1 MFPPFSSTVNGVS
14 YGTRTNKTGADAAPV
29 KGDCHSMQETENPRS
44 LRERAAAL
52 FHGKGGE
59 SAVPGRRRGKRIAA
73 AAVILV
79 VLAAAI
85 LPRLGNSGGENVV
98 SPLDVMTLS
107 PTDLQRTISATGTV
121 ESASSVLVY
130 STQSYAVQEVL
141 VEVGDY
147 VEEGQ
152 LMAKLDDGTILDQ
165 IESQEA
171 ALSAS
176 SSASSAA
183 IAAAEHNY
191 EQYKAALD
199 AGLNSSIL
207 SAESSVSNA
216 YDSYVTAYNTYERY
230 RADLAAGTNSAI
242 LSAENALES
251 AEDAY
256 LSAQKTYE
264 RYSESL
270 DEGENSTILAQ
281 ESALRSAE
289 TALANAEDTYD
300 AALDSLDNAESAY
313 DTARTAANTAQD
325 VVNQK
330 AQTLQT
336 AEKECA
342 DLEAQVSAGT
352 ATQTQLDAAEAKRDD
367 AQREFDTA
375 QTAKSEADAALT
387 TARTAL
393 DTAESQASAAQR
405 ALENAEAAY
414 DTAQAQYR
422 AALTSADNALEDYAD
437 AIDTAYKAY
446 LDAQVTLESAQQDA
460 QETLSDYADR
470 LNAAYETYQT
480 ALESLESTEN
490 AAQNQLQS
498 YQDNLN
504 SAYANANTGTS
515 EVSLRQLR
523 ADLEGTEITAPA
535 AGTVTAVYAEV
546 GSSGAGL
553 LFVIEDVENLV
564 VATSVKDYDVASV
577 STGMAVAIQSDST
590 GDSVYDGEVTSI
602 APTANKNAAGE
613 TDTSGDISFATDV
626 AVTSRDTGLR
636 IGMSVELDFVLDE
649 AMNALSVPYD
659 AVYTNG
665 QGQTCLLV
673 LEEGEDGELL
683 LTELPVTTGLET
695 DLDIAVEGDGLSEG
709 TQVVTDPDRYLPLAG
724 QEIILGTEGAA

>member
-1 MFPPFSSTVNGVS
+1 
-14 YGTRTNKTGADAAPV
+14 
-29 KGDCHSMQETENPRS
+29 MQETGNPRT

-52 FHGKGGE
+52 FRRKNTE
-59 SAVPGRRRGKRIAA
+59 DTASGRHRGRKL
-73 AAVILV
+73 AAVVVVLA
-79 VLAAAI
+79 VLAAAF
-85 LPRLGNSGGENVV
+85 LPRLGAGGGENTV

-107 PTDLQRTISATGTV
+107 STDLRRTVSATGTV
-121 ESASSVLVY
+121 ESAQSVLVY

-147 VEEGQ
+147 VEAGQ
-152 LMAKLDDGTILDQ
+152 LMAKLDDGVILDQ

-176 SSASSAA
+176 NSASSAA

-207 SAESSVSNA
+207 NAESSVSNA
-216 YDSYVTAYNTYERY
+216 YDNYVSAYNTYERY
-230 RADLAAGTNSAI
+230 RADLAAGDNSAV

-251 AEDAY
+251 AENAY
-256 LSAQKTYE
+256 LSAQKTYD
-264 RYSESL
+264 RYAESL

-281 ESALRSAE
+281 ESALEGAERSLSA
-289 TALANAEDTYD
+289 AEDAYD
-300 AALDSLDNAESAY
+300 SAQDAYDDARAQAEEAQTSYDNAQAEVEQAKQKLDEAKEKVSIL
-313 DTARTAANTAQD
+313 TEQVNTG
-325 VVNQK
+325 
-330 AQTLQT
+330 
-336 AEKECA
+336 
-342 DLEAQVSAGT
+342 EAT
-352 ATQTQLDAAEAKRDD
+352 KDQLDAAVVE
-367 AQREFDTA
+367 QNTA
-375 QTAKSEADAALT
+375 QQTFDQAKNEETQASLTLALRQAARDS
-387 TARTAL
+387 AQ
-393 DTAESQASAAQR
+393 SQASAAER
-405 ALENAEAAY
+405 TLEEAEAAY
-414 DTAQAQYR
+414 DTAQTQYR
-422 AALTSADNALEDYAD
+422 AALNSADDALEDYAD
-437 AIDTAYKAY
+437 AVDTAYEAY
-446 LDAQVTLESAQQDA
+446 LDAQVTLENTQADA
-460 QETLSDYADR
+460 QETLADYADR
-470 LNAAYETYQT
+470 LNTAYAAYESAQ
-480 ALESLESTEN
+480 AGLESTEN

-498 YQDNLN
+498 YQDSLN
-504 SAYANANTGTS
+504 SAYANASTSTG

-553 LFVIEDVENLV
+553 LFVIEDVDNLV

-590 GDSVYDGEVTSI
+590 GDEVYDGEVTSI
-602 APTANKNAAGE
+602 APTAAKNAAGE

-626 AVTSRDTGLR
+626 AVTSQDTGLR

-649 AMNALSVPYD
+649 ALNALSVPYD
-659 AVYTNG
+659 AVYEND

-695 DLDIAVEGDGLSEG
+695 DLDIAVEGEGLTEG
-709 TQVVTDPDRYLPLAG
+709 VQVVTDPDRYLPLAG
-724 QEIILGTEGAA
+724 QEVALGTEGAA

>member
-1 MFPPFSSTVNGVS
+1 
-14 YGTRTNKTGADAAPV
+14 
-29 KGDCHSMQETENPRS
+29 MQETGNPRT

-52 FHGKGGE
+52 FRRKNTE
-59 SAVPGRRRGKRIAA
+59 DTASGRHRGRKL
-73 AAVILV
+73 AAVVVVLA
-79 VLAAAI
+79 VLAAAF
-85 LPRLGNSGGENVV
+85 LPRLGAGGGENTV

-107 PTDLQRTISATGTV
+107 STDLRRTVSATGTV
-121 ESASSVLVY
+121 ESAQSVLVY

-147 VEEGQ
+147 VEAGQ
-152 LMAKLDDGTILDQ
+152 LMAKLDDGVILDQ

-176 SSASSAA
+176 NSASSAA

-207 SAESSVSNA
+207 NAESSVSNA
-216 YDSYVTAYNTYERY
+216 YDNYVSAYNTYERY
-230 RADLAAGTNSAI
+230 RADLTAGNNSAI

-251 AEDAY
+251 AENAY
-256 LSAQKTYE
+256 LSAQKTYD
-264 RYSESL
+264 RYAESL

-281 ESALRSAE
+281 ESALEGAERSLSA
-289 TALANAEDTYD
+289 AEDAYD
-300 AALDSLDNAESAY
+300 SAQDAYDDARAQAEETQTSYDNAQ
-313 DTARTAANTAQD
+313 ARVSQAEQELDEAKEKVAILTEQVNTG
-325 VVNQK
+325 
-330 AQTLQT
+330 
-336 AEKECA
+336 
-342 DLEAQVSAGT
+342 EAT
-352 ATQTQLDAAEAKRDD
+352 KDQLDAAVVE
-367 AQREFDTA
+367 QNTA
-375 QTAKSEADAALT
+375 QQTFDQAKNEETQASLTLALRQAARDS
-387 TARTAL
+387 AQ
-393 DTAESQASAAQR
+393 SQASAAER
-405 ALENAEAAY
+405 TLEEAEAAY
-414 DTAQAQYR
+414 DTAQTQYR
-422 AALTSADNALEDYAD
+422 AALNSADDALEDYAD
-437 AIDTAYKAY
+437 AVDTAYEAY
-446 LDAQVTLESAQQDA
+446 LDAQVTLENTQADA
-460 QETLSDYADR
+460 QETLADYADR
-470 LNAAYETYQT
+470 LNTAYAAYESAQ
-480 ALESLESTEN
+480 AGLESTEN

-498 YQDNLN
+498 YQDSLN
-504 SAYANANTGTS
+504 SAYANASTSTG

-553 LFVIEDVENLV
+553 LFVIEDVDNLV

-590 GDSVYDGEVTSI
+590 GDEVYDGEVTSI
-602 APTANKNAAGE
+602 APTAAKNAAGE

-626 AVTSRDTGLR
+626 AVTSQDTGLR

-649 AMNALSVPYD
+649 ALNALAVPYD
-659 AVYTNG
+659 AVYEND

-695 DLDIAVEGDGLSEG
+695 DLDIAVEGEGLTEG
-709 TQVVTDPDRYLPLAG
+709 VQVVTDPDRYLPLAG
-724 QEIILGTEGAA
+724 QEVALGTEGAA

>member
-1 MFPPFSSTVNGVS
+1 
-14 YGTRTNKTGADAAPV
+14 
-29 KGDCHSMQETENPRS
+29 MQETGNPRT

-52 FHGKGGE
+52 FRRKNTE
-59 SAVPGRRRGKRIAA
+59 DTASGRHRGRKL
-73 AAVILV
+73 AAVVVVLA
-79 VLAAAI
+79 VLAAAF
-85 LPRLGNSGGENVV
+85 LPRLGAGGGENTV

-107 PTDLQRTISATGTV
+107 STDLRRTVSATGTV
-121 ESASSVLVY
+121 ESAQSVLVY

-147 VEEGQ
+147 VEAGQ
-152 LMAKLDDGTILDQ
+152 LMAKLDDGVILDQ

-176 SSASSAA
+176 NSASSAA

-207 SAESSVSNA
+207 NAESSVSNA
-216 YDSYVTAYNTYERY
+216 YDNYVSAYNTYERY
-230 RADLAAGTNSAI
+230 RADLAAGNNSAI

-251 AEDAY
+251 AENAY
-256 LSAQKTYE
+256 LSAQKTYD
-264 RYSESL
+264 RYAESL

-281 ESALRSAE
+281 ESALEGAERSLSA
-289 TALANAEDTYD
+289 AED
-300 AALDSLDNAESAY
+300 AY
-313 DTARTAANTAQD
+313 DSAQD
-325 VVNQK
+325 AYDDARAQAEEAQTSYGK
-330 AQTLQT
+330 AQ
-336 AEKECA
+336 AEVEQAKQKLDEAKEKVSI
-342 DLEAQVSAGT
+342 LTEQVNPGD
-352 ATQTQLDAAEAKRDD
+352 ATKDQLDAAVVE
-367 AQREFDTA
+367 QNTA
-375 QTAKSEADAALT
+375 QQTFDQAKNEETQASLTLALRQAARDS
-387 TARTAL
+387 AQ
-393 DTAESQASAAQR
+393 SQASAAER
-405 ALENAEAAY
+405 TLEEAEAAY
-414 DTAQAQYR
+414 DTAQTQYR
-422 AALTSADNALEDYAD
+422 AALNSADDALEDYAD
-437 AIDTAYKAY
+437 AVDTAYEAY
-446 LDAQVTLESAQQDA
+446 LDAQVTLENTQADA
-460 QETLSDYADR
+460 QETLADYADR
-470 LNAAYETYQT
+470 LNTAYAAYESAQ
-480 ALESLESTEN
+480 AGLESTEN

-498 YQDNLN
+498 YQDSLN
-504 SAYANANTGTS
+504 SAYANASTSTG

-553 LFVIEDVENLV
+553 LFVIEDVDNLV

-590 GDSVYDGEVTSI
+590 GDEVYDGEVTSI
-602 APTANKNAAGE
+602 APTAAKNAAGE

-626 AVTSRDTGLR
+626 AVTSQDTGLR

-649 AMNALSVPYD
+649 ALNALSVPYD
-659 AVYTNG
+659 AVYEND

-695 DLDIAVEGDGLSEG
+695 DLDIAVEGDGLTEG
-709 TQVVTDPDRYLPLAG
+709 VQVVTDPDRYLPLAG
-724 QEIILGTEGAA
+724 QEVALGTEGAA

>member
-1 MFPPFSSTVNGVS
+1 
-14 YGTRTNKTGADAAPV
+14 
-29 KGDCHSMQETENPRS
+29 MQETGNPRT

-52 FHGKGGE
+52 FRRKNTE
-59 SAVPGRRRGKRIAA
+59 DTASGRHRGRKL
-73 AAVILV
+73 AAVVVVLA
-79 VLAAAI
+79 VLAAAF
-85 LPRLGNSGGENVV
+85 LPRLGAGGGENTV

-107 PTDLQRTISATGTV
+107 STDLRRTVSATGTV
-121 ESASSVLVY
+121 ESAQSVLVY

-147 VEEGQ
+147 VEPGQ
-152 LMAKLDDGTILDQ
+152 LMAKLDDGVILDQ

-176 SSASSAA
+176 NSASSAA

-207 SAESSVSNA
+207 NAESSVSNA
-216 YDSYVTAYNTYERY
+216 YDNYVSGYNTYERY
-230 RADLAAGTNSAI
+230 RADLAAGNNSAI

-251 AEDAY
+251 AENAY
-256 LSAQKTYE
+256 LSAQKTYA
-264 RYSESL
+264 RYAESL

-281 ESALRSAE
+281 ESALEGAERSLSA
-289 TALANAEDTYD
+289 AED
-300 AALDSLDNAESAY
+300 AY
-313 DTARTAANTAQD
+313 DSAQD
-325 VVNQK
+325 AYDDARAQAEEAQTSYGK
-330 AQTLQT
+330 AQARVSQ
-336 AEKECA
+336 AERELDEAKEKVA
-342 DLEAQVSAGT
+342 ILTEQVNTGEAT
-352 ATQTQLDAAEAKRDD
+352 KDQLDAAVVE
-367 AQREFDTA
+367 QNTA
-375 QTAKSEADAALT
+375 QQTFDQAKNEETQASLTLALRQAARDS
-387 TARTAL
+387 AQ
-393 DTAESQASAAQR
+393 SQASAAER
-405 ALENAEAAY
+405 TLEEAEAAY
-414 DTAQAQYR
+414 DTAKTQYR
-422 AALTSADNALEDYAD
+422 SALDSADDALEDYAD
-437 AIDTAYKAY
+437 AVDTAYEAY
-446 LDAQVTLESAQQDA
+446 LDAQVTLENTQADA
-460 QETLSDYADR
+460 QETLADYADR
-470 LNAAYETYQT
+470 LNTAYAAYESAQ
-480 ALESLESTEN
+480 AGLESTEN

-498 YQDNLN
+498 YQDSLN
-504 SAYANANTGTS
+504 SAYANASTSTG

-553 LFVIEDVENLV
+553 LFVIEDVDNLV

-590 GDSVYDGEVTSI
+590 GDEVYDGEVTSI
-602 APTANKNAAGE
+602 APTAAKNAAGE

-626 AVTSRDTGLR
+626 AVTSQDTGLR

-649 AMNALSVPYD
+649 ALNALSVPYD
-659 AVYTNG
+659 AVYEND

-695 DLDIAVEGDGLSEG
+695 DLDIAVEGDGLTEG
-709 TQVVTDPDRYLPLAG
+709 VQVVTDPDRYLPLAG
-724 QEIILGTEGAA
+724 QEVALGTEGAA

>member
-1 MFPPFSSTVNGVS
+1 
-14 YGTRTNKTGADAAPV
+14 
-29 KGDCHSMQETENPRS
+29 MQETGNPRT

-52 FHGKGGE
+52 FRRKNTE
-59 SAVPGRRRGKRIAA
+59 DTASGRHRGRKL
-73 AAVILV
+73 AAVVVVLA
-79 VLAAAI
+79 VLAAAF
-85 LPRLGNSGGENVV
+85 LPRLGAGGGENTV

-107 PTDLQRTISATGTV
+107 STDLRRTVSATGTV
-121 ESASSVLVY
+121 ESAQSVLVY

-147 VEEGQ
+147 VEAGQ
-152 LMAKLDDGTILDQ
+152 LMAKLDDGVILDQ

-176 SSASSAA
+176 NSASSAA

-207 SAESSVSNA
+207 NAESSVSNA
-216 YDSYVTAYNTYERY
+216 YDNYVSAYNTYERY
-230 RADLAAGTNSAI
+230 RADLAAGNNSAI

-251 AEDAY
+251 AENAY
-256 LSAQKTYE
+256 LSAQKTYD
-264 RYSESL
+264 RYAESL

-281 ESALRSAE
+281 ESALEGAERSLSA
-289 TALANAEDTYD
+289 AEDAYD
-300 AALDSLDNAESAY
+300 SAQDAYDDARAQAEEAQTSYDNAQAEVEQAKQKLDEAKEKVSIL
-313 DTARTAANTAQD
+313 TEQVNTG
-325 VVNQK
+325 
-330 AQTLQT
+330 
-336 AEKECA
+336 
-342 DLEAQVSAGT
+342 EAT
-352 ATQTQLDAAEAKRDD
+352 KDQLDAAVVE
-367 AQREFDTA
+367 QNTA
-375 QTAKSEADAALT
+375 QQTFDQAKNEETQASLTLALRQAARDS
-387 TARTAL
+387 AQ
-393 DTAESQASAAQR
+393 SQASAAER
-405 ALENAEAAY
+405 TLEEAEAAY
-414 DTAQAQYR
+414 DTAKTQYR
-422 AALTSADNALEDYAD
+422 SALDSADDALEDYAN
-437 AIDTAYKAY
+437 AVDTAYEAY
-446 LDAQVTLESAQQDA
+446 LDAQVTLENTQADA
-460 QETLSDYADR
+460 QETLADYADR
-470 LNAAYETYQT
+470 LNTAYAAYESAQ
-480 ALESLESTEN
+480 AGLESTEN

-498 YQDNLN
+498 YQDSLN
-504 SAYANANTGTS
+504 SAYANASTSTG

-553 LFVIEDVENLV
+553 LFVIEDVDNLV

-590 GDSVYDGEVTSI
+590 GDQVYDGEVTSI
-602 APTANKNAAGE
+602 APTAAKNAAGE

-626 AVTSRDTGLR
+626 AVTSQDTGLR

-649 AMNALSVPYD
+649 ALNALAVPYD
-659 AVYTNG
+659 AVYEND

-695 DLDIAVEGDGLSEG
+695 DLDIAVEGDGLTEG
-709 TQVVTDPDRYLPLAG
+709 VQVVTDPDRYLPLAG
-724 QEIILGTEGAA
+724 QEVALGTEGAA

>member
-1 MFPPFSSTVNGVS
+1 
-14 YGTRTNKTGADAAPV
+14 
-29 KGDCHSMQETENPRS
+29 MQETGNPRT

-52 FHGKGGE
+52 FRRKNTE
-59 SAVPGRRRGKRIAA
+59 DTASGRHRGRKL
-73 AAVILV
+73 AAVVVVLA
-79 VLAAAI
+79 VLAAAF
-85 LPRLGNSGGENVV
+85 LPRLGAGGGENTV

-107 PTDLQRTISATGTV
+107 STDLRRTVSATGTV
-121 ESASSVLVY
+121 ESAQSVLVY

-147 VEEGQ
+147 VEAGQ
-152 LMAKLDDGTILDQ
+152 LMAKLDDGVILDQ

-176 SSASSAA
+176 NSASSAA

-207 SAESSVSNA
+207 NAESSVSNA
-216 YDSYVTAYNTYERY
+216 YDNYVSAYNTYERY
-230 RADLAAGTNSAI
+230 RADLAEGNNSAI

-251 AEDAY
+251 AENAY
-256 LSAQKTYE
+256 LSAQKTYD
-264 RYSESL
+264 RYAESL

-281 ESALRSAE
+281 ESALEGAERSLSA
-289 TALANAEDTYD
+289 AED
-300 AALDSLDNAESAY
+300 AY
-313 DTARTAANTAQD
+313 DSAQD
-325 VVNQK
+325 AYDDARAQAEEAQTSYGK
-330 AQTLQT
+330 AQ
-336 AEKECA
+336 AEVEQAKQKLDEAKEKVSI
-342 DLEAQVSAGT
+342 LTEQVNTGEAT
-352 ATQTQLDAAEAKRDD
+352 KDQLDAAVVE
-367 AQREFDTA
+367 QNTA
-375 QTAKSEADAALT
+375 QQTFDQAKNEETQASLTLALRQAARDS
-387 TARTAL
+387 AQ
-393 DTAESQASAAQR
+393 SQASAAER
-405 ALENAEAAY
+405 TLEEAEAAY
-414 DTAQAQYR
+414 DTAQTQYR
-422 AALTSADNALEDYAD
+422 AALNSADDALEDYAD
-437 AIDTAYKAY
+437 AVDTAYEAY
-446 LDAQVTLESAQQDA
+446 LDAQVTLENTQADA
-460 QETLSDYADR
+460 QETLADYADR
-470 LNAAYETYQT
+470 LDAAYEAY
-480 ALESLESTEN
+480 ESAQAGLESTEN

-498 YQDNLN
+498 YQDSLN
-504 SAYANANTGTS
+504 SAYANASTSTG

-553 LFVIEDVENLV
+553 LFVIEDVDNLV

-590 GDSVYDGEVTSI
+590 GDQVYDGEVTSI
-602 APTANKNAAGE
+602 APTAAKNAAGE

-626 AVTSRDTGLR
+626 AVTSQDTGLR

-649 AMNALSVPYD
+649 ALNALSVPYD
-659 AVYTNG
+659 AVYEND

-695 DLDIAVEGDGLSEG
+695 DLDIAVEGDGLTEG
-709 TQVVTDPDRYLPLAG
+709 VQVVTDPDRYLPLAG
-724 QEIILGTEGAA
+724 QEVALGTEGAA

>member
-1 MFPPFSSTVNGVS
+1 
-14 YGTRTNKTGADAAPV
+14 
-29 KGDCHSMQETENPRS
+29 MQETGNPRT

-52 FHGKGGE
+52 FRRKNTE
-59 SAVPGRRRGKRIAA
+59 DTASGRHRGRKL
-73 AAVILV
+73 AAVVV
-79 VLAAAI
+79 VLAVLAAVF
-85 LPRLGNSGGENVV
+85 LPRLGAGGGENTV

-107 PTDLQRTISATGTV
+107 STDLRRTVSATGTV
-121 ESASSVLVY
+121 ESAQSVLVY

-147 VEEGQ
+147 VEAGQ
-152 LMAKLDDGTILDQ
+152 LMAKLDDGVILDQ

-176 SSASSAA
+176 NSASSAA

-207 SAESSVSNA
+207 NAESSVSNA
-216 YDSYVTAYNTYERY
+216 YDNYVSAYNTYERY
-230 RADLAAGTNSAI
+230 RADLAAGNNSAV

-251 AEDAY
+251 AENAY
-256 LSAQKTYE
+256 LSAQKTYD
-264 RYSESL
+264 RYAESL

-281 ESALRSAE
+281 ESALEGAERSLSA
-289 TALANAEDTYD
+289 AED
-300 AALDSLDNAESAY
+300 AY
-313 DTARTAANTAQD
+313 DSAQD
-325 VVNQK
+325 AYDDARAQAEEAQTSYGK
-330 AQTLQT
+330 AQ
-336 AEKECA
+336 AEVEQAKQKLDEAKEKVSI
-342 DLEAQVSAGT
+342 LTEQVNTGEAT
-352 ATQTQLDAAEAKRDD
+352 KDQLDAAVVE
-367 AQREFDTA
+367 QNTA
-375 QTAKSEADAALT
+375 QQTFDQAKNEETQASLTLALRQAARDS
-387 TARTAL
+387 AQ
-393 DTAESQASAAQR
+393 SQASAAER
-405 ALENAEAAY
+405 TLEEAEAAY
-414 DTAQAQYR
+414 DTAQTQYR
-422 AALTSADNALEDYAD
+422 AALNSADDALEDYAN
-437 AIDTAYKAY
+437 AVDTAYEAY
-446 LDAQVTLESAQQDA
+446 LDAQ
-460 QETLSDYADR
+460 ETLADYADR
-470 LNAAYETYQT
+470 LNTAYAAYESAQ
-480 ALESLESTEN
+480 AGLESTEN

-498 YQDNLN
+498 YQDSLN
-504 SAYANANTGTS
+504 SAYANASTSTG

-553 LFVIEDVENLV
+553 LFVIEDVDNLV

-590 GDSVYDGEVTSI
+590 GDEVYDGEVTSI
-602 APTANKNAAGE
+602 APTAAKNAAGE

-626 AVTSRDTGLR
+626 AVTSQDTGLR

-649 AMNALSVPYD
+649 ALNALSVPYD
-659 AVYTNG
+659 AVYEND

-695 DLDIAVEGDGLSEG
+695 DLDIAVEGDGLTEG
-709 TQVVTDPDRYLPLAG
+709 VQVVTDPDRYLPLAG
-724 QEIILGTEGAA
+724 QEVALGTEGAA

>member
-1 MFPPFSSTVNGVS
+1 
-14 YGTRTNKTGADAAPV
+14 
-29 KGDCHSMQETENPRS
+29 MQETGNPRT

-52 FHGKGGE
+52 FRRKNTE
-59 SAVPGRRRGKRIAA
+59 DTASGRHRGRKL
-73 AAVILV
+73 AAVVVVLA
-79 VLAAAI
+79 VLAAAF
-85 LPRLGNSGGENVV
+85 LPRLGAGGGENTV

-107 PTDLQRTISATGTV
+107 STDLRRTVSATGTV
-121 ESASSVLVY
+121 ESAQSVLVY

-147 VEEGQ
+147 VEAGQ
-152 LMAKLDDGTILDQ
+152 LMAKLDDGVILDQ

-176 SSASSAA
+176 NSASSAA

-207 SAESSVSNA
+207 NAESSVSNA
-216 YDSYVTAYNTYERY
+216 YDNYVSAYNTYERY
-230 RADLAAGTNSAI
+230 RADLAAGDNSAV

-251 AEDAY
+251 AENAY
-256 LSAQKTYE
+256 LSAQKTYD
-264 RYSESL
+264 RYAESL

-281 ESALRSAE
+281 ESALEGAERSLSA
-289 TALANAEDTYD
+289 AEDAYD
-300 AALDSLDNAESAY
+300 SAQDAYDDARGQAEEVQISYDNAQARVSQAEQELQAAESEVASLEAQISADPGNTELEAQLAAARTRVTQAQQELTQAESAANQASL
-313 DTARTAANTAQD
+313 TLALRQAARDSAQ
-325 VVNQK
+325 
-330 AQTLQT
+330 
-336 AEKECA
+336 
-342 DLEAQVSAGT
+342 
-352 ATQTQLDAAEAKRDD
+352 
-367 AQREFDTA
+367 
-375 QTAKSEADAALT
+375 
-387 TARTAL
+387 
-393 DTAESQASAAQR
+393 SQASAAER
-405 ALENAEAAY
+405 TLEEAEAAY
-414 DTAQAQYR
+414 DTAQTQYR
-422 AALTSADNALEDYAD
+422 AALNSADDALEDYAD
-437 AIDTAYKAY
+437 AVDTAYEAY
-446 LDAQVTLESAQQDA
+446 LDAQVTLENTQADA
-460 QETLSDYADR
+460 QETLADYADR
-470 LNAAYETYQT
+470 LNTAYAAYESAQ
-480 ALESLESTEN
+480 AGLESTEN

-498 YQDNLN
+498 YQDSLN
-504 SAYANANTGTS
+504 SAYANASTSTG

-553 LFVIEDVENLV
+553 LFVIEDVDNLV

-590 GDSVYDGEVTSI
+590 GDEVYDGEVTSI
-602 APTANKNAAGE
+602 APTAAKNAAGE

-626 AVTSRDTGLR
+626 AVTSQDTGLR

-649 AMNALSVPYD
+649 ALNALSVPYD
-659 AVYTNG
+659 AVYKND

-695 DLDIAVEGDGLSEG
+695 DLDIAVEGDGLTEG
-709 TQVVTDPDRYLPLAG
+709 VQVVTDPDRYLPLAG
-724 QEIILGTEGAA
+724 QEVALGTEGAA

>member
-1 MFPPFSSTVNGVS
+1 
-14 YGTRTNKTGADAAPV
+14 
-29 KGDCHSMQETENPRS
+29 MQETGNPRT

-52 FHGKGGE
+52 FRRKNTE
-59 SAVPGRRRGKRIAA
+59 DTASGRHRGRKL
-73 AAVILV
+73 AAVVVVLA
-79 VLAAAI
+79 VLAAAF
-85 LPRLGNSGGENVV
+85 LPRLGAGGGENTV

-107 PTDLQRTISATGTV
+107 STDLRRTVSATGTV
-121 ESASSVLVY
+121 ESAQSVLVY

-147 VEEGQ
+147 VEAGQ
-152 LMAKLDDGTILDQ
+152 LMAKLDDGVILDQ

-176 SSASSAA
+176 NSASSAA

-207 SAESSVSNA
+207 NAESSVSNA
-216 YDSYVTAYNTYERY
+216 YDNYVSAYNTYERY
-230 RADLAAGTNSAI
+230 RADLAAGNNSAI

-251 AEDAY
+251 AENAY
-256 LSAQKTYE
+256 LSAQKTYD
-264 RYSESL
+264 RYAESL

-281 ESALRSAE
+281 ESALEGAERSLSA
-289 TALANAEDTYD
+289 AED
-300 AALDSLDNAESAY
+300 AY
-313 DTARTAANTAQD
+313 DSAQD
-325 VVNQK
+325 AYDDARAQAEEAQTSYGK
-330 AQTLQT
+330 AQ
-336 AEKECA
+336 AEVEQAKQKLDEAKEKVSI
-342 DLEAQVSAGT
+342 LTEQVNTGEAT
-352 ATQTQLDAAEAKRDD
+352 KDQLDAAVVE
-367 AQREFDTA
+367 QNTA
-375 QTAKSEADAALT
+375 QQTFDQAKNEETQASLTLALRQAARDS
-387 TARTAL
+387 AQ
-393 DTAESQASAAQR
+393 SQASAAER
-405 ALENAEAAY
+405 TLEEAEAAY
-414 DTAQAQYR
+414 DTAKTQYR
-422 AALTSADNALEDYAD
+422 SALDSADDALEDYAD
-437 AIDTAYKAY
+437 AVDTAYEAY
-446 LDAQVTLESAQQDA
+446 LDAQVTLENTQADA
-460 QETLSDYADR
+460 QETLADYADR
-470 LNAAYETYQT
+470 LNTAYAAYESAQ
-480 ALESLESTEN
+480 AGLESTEN

-498 YQDNLN
+498 YQDSLN
-504 SAYANANTGTS
+504 SAYANASTSTG

-553 LFVIEDVENLV
+553 LFVIEDVDNLV

-590 GDSVYDGEVTSI
+590 GDEVYDGEVTSI
-602 APTANKNAAGE
+602 APTAAKNAAGE

-626 AVTSRDTGLR
+626 AVTSQDTGLR

-649 AMNALSVPYD
+649 ALNALAVPYD
-659 AVYTNG
+659 AVYEND

-695 DLDIAVEGDGLSEG
+695 DLDIAVEGDGLTEG
-709 TQVVTDPDRYLPLAG
+709 VQVVTDPDRYLPLAG
-724 QEIILGTEGAA
+724 QEVALGTEGAA

>member
-1 MFPPFSSTVNGVS
+1 
-14 YGTRTNKTGADAAPV
+14 
-29 KGDCHSMQETENPRS
+29 MQETGNPRT

-52 FHGKGGE
+52 FRWKNTE
-59 SAVPGRRRGKRIAA
+59 DTASGRHRGRKL
-73 AAVILV
+73 AAVVVVLA
-79 VLAAAI
+79 VLAAAF
-85 LPRLGNSGGENVV
+85 LPRLGAGGGENTV

-107 PTDLQRTISATGTV
+107 STDLRRTVSATGTV
-121 ESASSVLVY
+121 ESAQSVLVY

-147 VEEGQ
+147 VEAGQ
-152 LMAKLDDGTILDQ
+152 LMAKLDDGVILDQ

-176 SSASSAA
+176 NSASSAA

-207 SAESSVSNA
+207 NAESSVSNA
-216 YDSYVTAYNTYERY
+216 YDNYVSAYNTYERY
-230 RADLAAGTNSAI
+230 RADLAAGNNSAI

-251 AEDAY
+251 AENAY
-256 LSAQKTYE
+256 LSAQKTYD
-264 RYSESL
+264 RYAESL

-281 ESALRSAE
+281 ESALEGAERSLSA
-289 TALANAEDTYD
+289 AED
-300 AALDSLDNAESAY
+300 AY
-313 DTARTAANTAQD
+313 DSAQD
-325 VVNQK
+325 AYDDARAQAEE
-330 AQTLQT
+330 AQT
-336 AEKECA
+336 
-342 DLEAQVSAGT
+342 SY
-352 ATQTQLDAAEAKRDD
+352 DD
-367 AQREFDTA
+367 AQARVSQAEQELQAAESEVARLDDLLKADPENTDLQAQLTA
-375 QTAKSEADAALT
+375 
-387 TARTAL
+387 ARTQVDQARQELTQAENAANQASLTLAL
-393 DTAESQASAAQR
+393 RQAARDSAQSQASAAER
-405 ALENAEAAY
+405 TLEEAEAAY
-414 DTAQAQYR
+414 DTAKTQYR
-422 AALTSADNALEDYAD
+422 SALDSADDALEDYAD
-437 AIDTAYKAY
+437 AVDTAYEAY
-446 LDAQVTLESAQQDA
+446 LDAQVTLENTQADA
-460 QETLSDYADR
+460 QETLADYADR
-470 LNAAYETYQT
+470 LNTAYAAYESAQ
-480 ALESLESTEN
+480 AGLESTEN

-498 YQDNLN
+498 YQDSLN
-504 SAYANANTGTS
+504 SAYANASTSTG

-553 LFVIEDVENLV
+553 LFVIEDVDNLV

-590 GDSVYDGEVTSI
+590 GDEVYDGEVTSI
-602 APTANKNAAGE
+602 APTAAKNAAGE

-626 AVTSRDTGLR
+626 AVTSQDTGLR

-649 AMNALSVPYD
+649 ALNALAVPYD
-659 AVYTNG
+659 AVYEND

-695 DLDIAVEGDGLSEG
+695 DLDIAVEGDGLTEG
-709 TQVVTDPDRYLPLAG
+709 VQVVTDPERYLPLAG
-724 QEIILGTEGAA
+724 QEVALGTEGAA

>member
-1 MFPPFSSTVNGVS
+1 
-14 YGTRTNKTGADAAPV
+14 
-29 KGDCHSMQETENPRS
+29 MQETGNPRT

-52 FHGKGGE
+52 FRRKNTE
-59 SAVPGRRRGKRIAA
+59 DTASGRHRGRKL
-73 AAVILV
+73 AAVVVVLA
-79 VLAAAI
+79 VLAAAF
-85 LPRLGNSGGENVV
+85 LPRLGAGGGENTV

-107 PTDLQRTISATGTV
+107 STDLRRTVSATGTV
-121 ESASSVLVY
+121 ESAQSVLVY

-147 VEEGQ
+147 VEAGQ
-152 LMAKLDDGTILDQ
+152 LMAKLDDGVILDQ

-176 SSASSAA
+176 NSASSAA

-207 SAESSVSNA
+207 NAESSVSNA
-216 YDSYVTAYNTYERY
+216 YDNYVSAYNTYERY
-230 RADLAAGTNSAI
+230 RADLAAGNNSAI

-251 AEDAY
+251 AENAY
-256 LSAQKTYE
+256 LSAQKTYD
-264 RYSESL
+264 RYAESL

-281 ESALRSAE
+281 ESALEGAERSLSA
-289 TALANAEDTYD
+289 AED
-300 AALDSLDNAESAY
+300 AY
-313 DTARTAANTAQD
+313 DSAQD
-325 VVNQK
+325 AYDDARAQAEE
-330 AQTLQT
+330 AQT
-336 AEKECA
+336 
-342 DLEAQVSAGT
+342 SY
-352 ATQTQLDAAEAKRDD
+352 DD
-367 AQREFDTA
+367 AQARVSQAEQELQAAESEVARLDDLLKADPENTDLQAQLTA
-375 QTAKSEADAALT
+375 
-387 TARTAL
+387 ARTQVDQARQEL
-393 DTAESQASAAQR
+393 TQAENAANQASLTLALRLPSRASVQSPFSAAER
-405 ALENAEAAY
+405 MREAAGAAY
-414 DTAQAQYR
+414 DTAQTQYR
-422 AALTSADNALEDYAD
+422 AALNSADDALEDYAD
-437 AIDTAYKAY
+437 AVDTAYEAY
-446 LDAQVTLESAQQDA
+446 LDAQVTLENTQADA
-460 QETLSDYADR
+460 QETLADYADR
-470 LNAAYETYQT
+470 LNTAYAAYESAQ
-480 ALESLESTEN
+480 AGLESTEN

-498 YQDNLN
+498 YQDSLN
-504 SAYANANTGTS
+504 SAYANASTSTG

-553 LFVIEDVENLV
+553 LFVIEDVDNLV

-590 GDSVYDGEVTSI
+590 GDEVYDGEVTSI
-602 APTANKNAAGE
+602 APTAAKNAAGE

-626 AVTSRDTGLR
+626 AVTSQDTGLR

-649 AMNALSVPYD
+649 ALNALSVPYD
-659 AVYTNG
+659 AVYEND

-695 DLDIAVEGDGLSEG
+695 DLDIAVEGDGLTEG
-709 TQVVTDPDRYLPLAG
+709 VQVVTDPDRYLPLAG
-724 QEIILGTEGAA
+724 QEVALGTEGAA

>member
-1 MFPPFSSTVNGVS
+1 
-14 YGTRTNKTGADAAPV
+14 
-29 KGDCHSMQETENPRS
+29 MQETGNPRT

-52 FHGKGGE
+52 FRRKNTE
-59 SAVPGRRRGKRIAA
+59 DTASGRHRGRKL
-73 AAVILV
+73 AAVVVVLA
-79 VLAAAI
+79 VLAAAF
-85 LPRLGNSGGENVV
+85 LPRLGAGGGENTV

-107 PTDLQRTISATGTV
+107 STDLRRTVSATGTV
-121 ESASSVLVY
+121 ESAQSVLVY

-147 VEEGQ
+147 VEAGQ
-152 LMAKLDDGTILDQ
+152 LMAKLDDGVILDQ

-176 SSASSAA
+176 NSASSAA

-207 SAESSVSNA
+207 NAESSVSNA
-216 YDSYVTAYNTYERY
+216 YDNYVSAYNTYERY
-230 RADLAAGTNSAI
+230 RADLAAGNNSAI
-242 LSAENALES
+242 LSAENTLES
-251 AEDAY
+251 AENAY

-264 RYSESL
+264 RYAESL

-281 ESALRSAE
+281 ESALEGAERSLSA
-289 TALANAEDTYD
+289 AEDAYD
-300 AALDSLDNAESAY
+300 SAQDAYDDARAQAEEAQTSYDNAQAEVEQAKQKLDEAKEKVSIL
-313 DTARTAANTAQD
+313 TEQVNTG
-325 VVNQK
+325 
-330 AQTLQT
+330 
-336 AEKECA
+336 
-342 DLEAQVSAGT
+342 EAT
-352 ATQTQLDAAEAKRDD
+352 KDQLDAAVVE
-367 AQREFDTA
+367 QNTA
-375 QTAKSEADAALT
+375 QQTFDQAKNEETQASLTLALRQAARDS
-387 TARTAL
+387 AQ
-393 DTAESQASAAQR
+393 SQASAAER
-405 ALENAEAAY
+405 TLEEAEAAY
-414 DTAQAQYR
+414 DTAQTQYR
-422 AALTSADNALEDYAD
+422 AALNSADDALEDYAN
-437 AIDTAYKAY
+437 AVDTAYEAY
-446 LDAQVTLESAQQDA
+446 LDAQVTLENTQADA
-460 QETLSDYADR
+460 QETLADYADR
-470 LNAAYETYQT
+470 LNTAYAAYGSAQ
-480 ALESLESTEN
+480 AGLESTEN

-498 YQDNLN
+498 YQDSLN
-504 SAYANANTGTS
+504 SAYANASTSTG

-553 LFVIEDVENLV
+553 LFVIEDVDNLV

-590 GDSVYDGEVTSI
+590 GDEVYDGEVTSI
-602 APTANKNAAGE
+602 APTAAKNAAGE

-626 AVTSRDTGLR
+626 AVTSQDTGLR

-649 AMNALSVPYD
+649 ALNALSVPYD
-659 AVYTNG
+659 AVYEND

-695 DLDIAVEGDGLSEG
+695 DLDIAVEGEGLTEG
-709 TQVVTDPDRYLPLAG
+709 VQVVTDPDRYLPLAG
-724 QEIILGTEGAA
+724 QEVALGTEGAA

>member
-1 MFPPFSSTVNGVS
+1 
-14 YGTRTNKTGADAAPV
+14 
-29 KGDCHSMQETENPRS
+29 MQETGNPRT

-52 FHGKGGE
+52 FRRKNTE
-59 SAVPGRRRGKRIAA
+59 DTASGRHRGRKL
-73 AAVILV
+73 AAVVVVLA
-79 VLAAAI
+79 VLAAAF
-85 LPRLGNSGGENVV
+85 LPRLGAGGGENTV

-107 PTDLQRTISATGTV
+107 STDLRRTVSATGTV
-121 ESASSVLVY
+121 ESAQSVLVY

-147 VEEGQ
+147 VEAGQ
-152 LMAKLDDGTILDQ
+152 LMAKLDDGVILDQ

-176 SSASSAA
+176 NSASSAA

-207 SAESSVSNA
+207 NAESSVSNA
-216 YDSYVTAYNTYERY
+216 YDNYVSAYNTYERY
-230 RADLAAGTNSAI
+230 RADLAAGNNSAV

-251 AEDAY
+251 AENAY
-256 LSAQKTYE
+256 LSAQKTYD
-264 RYSESL
+264 RYAESL

-281 ESALRSAE
+281 ESALEGAERSLSA
-289 TALANAEDTYD
+289 AED
-300 AALDSLDNAESAY
+300 AY
-313 DTARTAANTAQD
+313 DSAQD
-325 VVNQK
+325 AYDDARAQAEEAQTSYGK
-330 AQTLQT
+330 AQ
-336 AEKECA
+336 AEVEQAKQKLDEAKEKVSI
-342 DLEAQVSAGT
+342 LTEQVNTGEAT
-352 ATQTQLDAAEAKRDD
+352 KDQLDAAVVE
-367 AQREFDTA
+367 QNTA
-375 QTAKSEADAALT
+375 QQTFDQAKNEETQASLTLALRQAARDS
-387 TARTAL
+387 AQ
-393 DTAESQASAAQR
+393 SQASAAER
-405 ALENAEAAY
+405 TLEEAEAAY
-414 DTAQAQYR
+414 DTAQTQYR
-422 AALTSADNALEDYAD
+422 AALNSADDALEDYAD
-437 AIDTAYKAY
+437 AVDTAYEAY
-446 LDAQVTLESAQQDA
+446 LDAQVTLENTQADA
-460 QETLSDYADR
+460 QETLADYADR
-470 LNAAYETYQT
+470 LNTAYAAYESAQ
-480 ALESLESTEN
+480 AGLESTEN

-498 YQDNLN
+498 YQDSLN
-504 SAYANANTGTS
+504 SAYANASTSTG

-553 LFVIEDVENLV
+553 LFVIEDVDNLV

-590 GDSVYDGEVTSI
+590 GDEVYDGEVTSI
-602 APTANKNAAGE
+602 APTAAKNAAGE

-626 AVTSRDTGLR
+626 AVTSQDTGLR

-649 AMNALSVPYD
+649 ALNALAVPYD
-659 AVYTNG
+659 AVYEND

-695 DLDIAVEGDGLSEG
+695 DLDIAVEGDGLTEG
-709 TQVVTDPDRYLPLAG
+709 VQVVTDPDRYLPLAG
-724 QEIILGTEGAA
+724 QEVALGTEGAA

>member
-1 MFPPFSSTVNGVS
+1 
-14 YGTRTNKTGADAAPV
+14 
-29 KGDCHSMQETENPRS
+29 MQETGNPRT

-52 FHGKGGE
+52 FRRKNTE
-59 SAVPGRRRGKRIAA
+59 DTASGRHRGRKL
-73 AAVILV
+73 AAVVVVLA
-79 VLAAAI
+79 VLAAAF
-85 LPRLGNSGGENVV
+85 LPRLGAGGGENTV

-107 PTDLQRTISATGTV
+107 STDLRRTVSATGTV
-121 ESASSVLVY
+121 ESAQSVLVY

-147 VEEGQ
+147 VEAGQ
-152 LMAKLDDGTILDQ
+152 LMAKLDDGVILDQ

-176 SSASSAA
+176 NSASSAA

-207 SAESSVSNA
+207 NAESSVSNA
-216 YDSYVTAYNTYERY
+216 YDNYVSAYNTYERY
-230 RADLAAGTNSAI
+230 RADLAAGNNSAI

-251 AEDAY
+251 AENAY
-256 LSAQKTYE
+256 LSAQKTYD
-264 RYSESL
+264 RYAESL

-281 ESALRSAE
+281 ESALEGAERSLSA
-289 TALANAEDTYD
+289 AEDAYD
-300 AALDSLDNAESAY
+300 SAQDAYDDARAQAEEAQTSYDNAQARVSQAEQELQAAESEVARLDDLLKADPENTDLQAQLTAARTQVDQARQELTQAESAANQASL
-313 DTARTAANTAQD
+313 TLALRQAARDSAQ
-325 VVNQK
+325 
-330 AQTLQT
+330 
-336 AEKECA
+336 
-342 DLEAQVSAGT
+342 
-352 ATQTQLDAAEAKRDD
+352 
-367 AQREFDTA
+367 
-375 QTAKSEADAALT
+375 
-387 TARTAL
+387 
-393 DTAESQASAAQR
+393 SQASAAER
-405 ALENAEAAY
+405 TLEEAEAAY
-414 DTAQAQYR
+414 DTAQTQYR
-422 AALTSADNALEDYAD
+422 AALNSADDALEDYAD
-437 AIDTAYKAY
+437 AVDTAYEAY
-446 LDAQVTLESAQQDA
+446 LDAQVTLENTQADA
-460 QETLSDYADR
+460 QETLADYADR
-470 LNAAYETYQT
+470 LNTAYAAYESAQ
-480 ALESLESTEN
+480 AGLESTEN

-498 YQDNLN
+498 YQDSLN
-504 SAYANANTGTS
+504 SAYANASTSTG

-553 LFVIEDVENLV
+553 LFVIEDVDNLV

-590 GDSVYDGEVTSI
+590 GDEVYDGEVTSI
-602 APTANKNAAGE
+602 APTAAKNAAGE

-626 AVTSRDTGLR
+626 AVTSQDTGLR

-649 AMNALSVPYD
+649 ALNALSVPYD
-659 AVYTNG
+659 AVYEND

-695 DLDIAVEGDGLSEG
+695 DLDIAVEGDGLTEG
-709 TQVVTDPDRYLPLAG
+709 VQVVTDPDRYLPLAG
-724 QEIILGTEGAA
+724 QEVALGTEGAA

>member
-1 MFPPFSSTVNGVS
+1 
-14 YGTRTNKTGADAAPV
+14 
-29 KGDCHSMQETENPRS
+29 MQETGNPRT

-52 FHGKGGE
+52 FRWKNTE
-59 SAVPGRRRGKRIAA
+59 DTASGRHRGRKL
-73 AAVILV
+73 AAVVVVLA
-79 VLAAAI
+79 VLAAAF
-85 LPRLGNSGGENVV
+85 LPRLGAGGGENTV

-107 PTDLQRTISATGTV
+107 STDLRRTVRATGTV
-121 ESASSVLVY
+121 ESAQSVLVY

-147 VEEGQ
+147 VEAGQ
-152 LMAKLDDGTILDQ
+152 LMAKLDDGVILDQ

-176 SSASSAA
+176 NSASSAA

-207 SAESSVSNA
+207 NAESSVSNA
-216 YDSYVTAYNTYERY
+216 YDNYVSAYNTYERY
-230 RADLAAGTNSAI
+230 RADLAAGNNSAV

-251 AEDAY
+251 AENAY
-256 LSAQKTYE
+256 LSAQKTYD
-264 RYSESL
+264 RYAESL

-281 ESALRSAE
+281 ESALEGAERSLSA
-289 TALANAEDTYD
+289 AEDAYD
-300 AALDSLDNAESAY
+300 SAQDAYDDARAQAEEAQTSYDNAQ
-313 DTARTAANTAQD
+313 ARVSQAEQELDEAKEKVAILTEQVNTG
-325 VVNQK
+325 
-330 AQTLQT
+330 
-336 AEKECA
+336 
-342 DLEAQVSAGT
+342 EAT
-352 ATQTQLDAAEAKRDD
+352 KDQLDAAVVE
-367 AQREFDTA
+367 QNTA
-375 QTAKSEADAALT
+375 QQTFDQAKNEETQASLTLALRQAARDS
-387 TARTAL
+387 AQ
-393 DTAESQASAAQR
+393 SQASAAER
-405 ALENAEAAY
+405 TLEEAEAAY
-414 DTAQAQYR
+414 DTAQTQYR
-422 AALTSADNALEDYAD
+422 AALNSADDALEDYAD
-437 AIDTAYKAY
+437 AVDTAYEAY
-446 LDAQVTLESAQQDA
+446 LDAQVTLENTQADA
-460 QETLSDYADR
+460 QETLADYADR
-470 LNAAYETYQT
+470 LNTAYAAYESAQ
-480 ALESLESTEN
+480 AGLESTEN

-498 YQDNLN
+498 YQDSLN
-504 SAYANANTGTS
+504 SAYANASTSTG

-553 LFVIEDVENLV
+553 LFVIEDVDNLV

-590 GDSVYDGEVTSI
+590 GDQVYDGEVTSI
-602 APTANKNAAGE
+602 APTAAKNAAGE

-626 AVTSRDTGLR
+626 AVTSQDTGLR

-649 AMNALSVPYD
+649 ALNALSVPYD
-659 AVYTNG
+659 AVYEND

-695 DLDIAVEGDGLSEG
+695 DLDIAVEGDGLTEG
-709 TQVVTDPDRYLPLAG
+709 VQVVTDPDRYLPLAG
-724 QEIILGTEGAA
+724 QEVALGTEGAA

>member
-1 MFPPFSSTVNGVS
+1 
-14 YGTRTNKTGADAAPV
+14 
-29 KGDCHSMQETENPRS
+29 MQETGNPRT

-52 FHGKGGE
+52 FRRKNTE
-59 SAVPGRRRGKRIAA
+59 DTASGRHRGRKL
-73 AAVILV
+73 AAVVVVLA
-79 VLAAAI
+79 VLAAAF
-85 LPRLGNSGGENVV
+85 LPRLGAGGGENTV

-107 PTDLQRTISATGTV
+107 STDLRRTVSATGTV
-121 ESASSVLVY
+121 ESAQSVLVY

-147 VEEGQ
+147 VEAGQ
-152 LMAKLDDGTILDQ
+152 LMAKLDDGVILDQ

-176 SSASSAA
+176 NSASSAA

-207 SAESSVSNA
+207 NAESSVSNA
-216 YDSYVTAYNTYERY
+216 YDNYVSAYNTYERY
-230 RADLAAGTNSAI
+230 RADLAAGNNSAV

-251 AEDAY
+251 AENAY
-256 LSAQKTYE
+256 LSAQKTYD
-264 RYSESL
+264 RYAESL

-281 ESALRSAE
+281 ESALEGAERSLSA
-289 TALANAEDTYD
+289 AEDAYD
-300 AALDSLDNAESAY
+300 SAQDAYDDARAQAEEAQTSYDNAQAEVEQAKQKLDEAKEKVSIL
-313 DTARTAANTAQD
+313 TEQVNTG
-325 VVNQK
+325 
-330 AQTLQT
+330 
-336 AEKECA
+336 
-342 DLEAQVSAGT
+342 EAT
-352 ATQTQLDAAEAKRDD
+352 KDQLDAAVVE
-367 AQREFDTA
+367 QNTA
-375 QTAKSEADAALT
+375 QQTFDQAKNEETQASLTLALRQAARDS
-387 TARTAL
+387 AQ
-393 DTAESQASAAQR
+393 SQASAAER
-405 ALENAEAAY
+405 TLEEAEAAY
-414 DTAQAQYR
+414 DTAQTQYR
-422 AALTSADNALEDYAD
+422 AALNSADDALEDYAD
-437 AIDTAYKAY
+437 AVDTAYEAY
-446 LDAQVTLESAQQDA
+446 LDAQVTLENTQADA
-460 QETLSDYADR
+460 QETLADYADR
-470 LNAAYETYQT
+470 LNTAYAAYESAQ
-480 ALESLESTEN
+480 AGLESTEN

-498 YQDNLN
+498 YQDSLN
-504 SAYANANTGTS
+504 SAYANASTSTG

-553 LFVIEDVENLV
+553 LFVIEDVDNLV

-590 GDSVYDGEVTSI
+590 GDQVYDGEVTSI
-602 APTANKNAAGE
+602 APTAAKNAAGE

-626 AVTSRDTGLR
+626 AVTSQDTGLR

-649 AMNALSVPYD
+649 ALNALSVPYD
-659 AVYTNG
+659 AVYEND

-695 DLDIAVEGDGLSEG
+695 DLDIAVEGEGLTEG
-709 TQVVTDPDRYLPLAG
+709 VQVVTDPDRYLPLAG
-724 QEIILGTEGAA
+724 QEVALGTEGAA

>member
-1 MFPPFSSTVNGVS
+1 
-14 YGTRTNKTGADAAPV
+14 
-29 KGDCHSMQETENPRS
+29 MQETGNPRT

-52 FHGKGGE
+52 FRRKNTE
-59 SAVPGRRRGKRIAA
+59 DTASGRHRGRKL
-73 AAVILV
+73 AAVVVVLA
-79 VLAAAI
+79 VLAAAF
-85 LPRLGNSGGENVV
+85 LPRLGAGGGENTV

-107 PTDLQRTISATGTV
+107 STDLRRTVSATGTV
-121 ESASSVLVY
+121 ESAQSVLVY

-147 VEEGQ
+147 VEAGQ
-152 LMAKLDDGTILDQ
+152 LMAKLDDGVILDQ

-176 SSASSAA
+176 NSASSAA

-207 SAESSVSNA
+207 NAESSVSNA
-216 YDSYVTAYNTYERY
+216 YDNYVSAYNTYERY
-230 RADLAAGTNSAI
+230 RADLAAGNNSAI
-242 LSAENALES
+242 LSAENTLES
-251 AEDAY
+251 AENAY

-264 RYSESL
+264 RYAESL

-281 ESALRSAE
+281 ESALEGAERSLSA
-289 TALANAEDTYD
+289 AEDAYD
-300 AALDSLDNAESAY
+300 SAQDAYDDARAQAEEAQTSYDNAQAEVEQAKQKLDEAKEKVSIL
-313 DTARTAANTAQD
+313 TEQVNTG
-325 VVNQK
+325 
-330 AQTLQT
+330 
-336 AEKECA
+336 
-342 DLEAQVSAGT
+342 EAT
-352 ATQTQLDAAEAKRDD
+352 KDQLDAAVVE
-367 AQREFDTA
+367 QNTA
-375 QTAKSEADAALT
+375 QQTFDQAKNEETQASLTLALRQAARDS
-387 TARTAL
+387 AQ
-393 DTAESQASAAQR
+393 SQASAAER
-405 ALENAEAAY
+405 TLEEAEAAY
-414 DTAQAQYR
+414 DTAQTQYR
-422 AALTSADNALEDYAD
+422 AALNSADDALEDYAN
-437 AIDTAYKAY
+437 AVDTAYEAY
-446 LDAQVTLESAQQDA
+446 LDAQVTLENTQADA
-460 QETLSDYADR
+460 QETLADYADR
-470 LNAAYETYQT
+470 LNTAYAAYGSAQ
-480 ALESLESTEN
+480 AGLESTEN

-498 YQDNLN
+498 YQDSLN
-504 SAYANANTGTS
+504 SAYANASTSTG

-553 LFVIEDVENLV
+553 LFVIEDVDNLV

-590 GDSVYDGEVTSI
+590 GDQVYDGEVTSI
-602 APTANKNAAGE
+602 APTAAKNAAGE

-626 AVTSRDTGLR
+626 AVTSQDTGLR

-649 AMNALSVPYD
+649 ALNALSVPYD
-659 AVYTNG
+659 AVYEND

-695 DLDIAVEGDGLSEG
+695 DLDIAVEGEGLTEG
-709 TQVVTDPDRYLPLAG
+709 VQVVTDPDRYLPLAG
-724 QEIILGTEGAA
+724 QEVALGTEGAA

>member
-1 MFPPFSSTVNGVS
+1 
-14 YGTRTNKTGADAAPV
+14 
-29 KGDCHSMQETENPRS
+29 MQETGNPRT

-52 FHGKGGE
+52 FRRKNTE
-59 SAVPGRRRGKRIAA
+59 DTASGRHRGRKL
-73 AAVILV
+73 AAVVVVLA
-79 VLAAAI
+79 VLAAAF
-85 LPRLGNSGGENVV
+85 LPRLGAGGGENTV

-107 PTDLQRTISATGTV
+107 STDLRRTVSATGTV
-121 ESASSVLVY
+121 ESAQSVLVY

-147 VEEGQ
+147 VEAGQ
-152 LMAKLDDGTILDQ
+152 LMAKLDDGVILDQ

-176 SSASSAA
+176 NSASSAA

-207 SAESSVSNA
+207 NAESSVSNA
-216 YDSYVTAYNTYERY
+216 YDNYVSAYNTYERY
-230 RADLAAGTNSAI
+230 RADLAAGNNSAI

-251 AEDAY
+251 AENAY
-256 LSAQKTYE
+256 LSAQKTYD
-264 RYSESL
+264 RYAESL

-281 ESALRSAE
+281 ESALEGAERSLSA
-289 TALANAEDTYD
+289 AED
-300 AALDSLDNAESAY
+300 AY
-313 DTARTAANTAQD
+313 DSAQD
-325 VVNQK
+325 AYDDARAQAEEAQTSYGK
-330 AQTLQT
+330 AQ
-336 AEKECA
+336 AEVEQAKQKLDEAKEKVSI
-342 DLEAQVSAGT
+342 LTEQVNTGEAT
-352 ATQTQLDAAEAKRDD
+352 KDQLDAAVVE
-367 AQREFDTA
+367 QNTA
-375 QTAKSEADAALT
+375 QQTFDQAKNEETQASLTLALRQAARDS
-387 TARTAL
+387 AQ
-393 DTAESQASAAQR
+393 SQASAAER
-405 ALENAEAAY
+405 TLEEAEAAY
-414 DTAQAQYR
+414 DTAQTQYR
-422 AALTSADNALEDYAD
+422 AALNSADDALEDYAD
-437 AIDTAYKAY
+437 AVDTAYEAY
-446 LDAQVTLESAQQDA
+446 LDAQVTLENTQADA
-460 QETLSDYADR
+460 QETLADYADR
-470 LNAAYETYQT
+470 LNTAYAAYESAQ
-480 ALESLESTEN
+480 AGLESTEN

-498 YQDNLN
+498 YQDSLN
-504 SAYANANTGTS
+504 SAYANASTSTG

-553 LFVIEDVENLV
+553 LFVIEDVDNLV

-590 GDSVYDGEVTSI
+590 GDEVYDGEVTSI
-602 APTANKNAAGE
+602 APTAAKNAAGE

-626 AVTSRDTGLR
+626 AVTSQDTGLR

-649 AMNALSVPYD
+649 ALNALSVPYD
-659 AVYTNG
+659 AVYEND

-695 DLDIAVEGDGLSEG
+695 DLDIAVEGDGLTEG
-709 TQVVTDPDRYLPLAG
+709 VQVVTDPDRYLPLAG
-724 QEIILGTEGAA
+724 QEVALGTEGAA

>member
-1 MFPPFSSTVNGVS
+1 
-14 YGTRTNKTGADAAPV
+14 
-29 KGDCHSMQETENPRS
+29 MQETGNPRT

-52 FHGKGGE
+52 FRRKNTE
-59 SAVPGRRRGKRIAA
+59 DTASGRHRGRKL
-73 AAVILV
+73 AAVVVVLA
-79 VLAAAI
+79 VLAAAF
-85 LPRLGNSGGENVV
+85 LPRLGAGGGENTV

-107 PTDLQRTISATGTV
+107 STDLRRTVSATGTV
-121 ESASSVLVY
+121 ESAQSVLVY

-147 VEEGQ
+147 VEAGQ
-152 LMAKLDDGTILDQ
+152 LMAKLDDGVILDQ

-176 SSASSAA
+176 NSASSAA

-207 SAESSVSNA
+207 NAESSVSNA
-216 YDSYVTAYNTYERY
+216 YDNYVSAYNTYERY
-230 RADLAAGTNSAI
+230 RADLAAGNNSAI

-251 AEDAY
+251 AENAY
-256 LSAQKTYE
+256 LSAQKTYD
-264 RYSESL
+264 RYAESL

-281 ESALRSAE
+281 ESALEGAERSLSA
-289 TALANAEDTYD
+289 AEDAYD
-300 AALDSLDNAESAY
+300 SAQDAYDDARAQAEEAQTSHEKAQARVSQAEQELQAAESEVARLDDLLKADPENTDLQAQLTAARTQVDQARQELTQAESAANQASL
-313 DTARTAANTAQD
+313 TLALRQAARDSAQ
-325 VVNQK
+325 
-330 AQTLQT
+330 
-336 AEKECA
+336 
-342 DLEAQVSAGT
+342 
-352 ATQTQLDAAEAKRDD
+352 
-367 AQREFDTA
+367 
-375 QTAKSEADAALT
+375 
-387 TARTAL
+387 
-393 DTAESQASAAQR
+393 SQASAAER
-405 ALENAEAAY
+405 TLEEAEAAY
-414 DTAQAQYR
+414 DTAQTQYR
-422 AALTSADNALEDYAD
+422 AALNSADDALEDYAD
-437 AIDTAYKAY
+437 AVDTAYEAY
-446 LDAQVTLESAQQDA
+446 LDAQVTLENTQADA
-460 QETLSDYADR
+460 QETLADYADR
-470 LNAAYETYQT
+470 LNTAYAAYESAQ
-480 ALESLESTEN
+480 AGLESTEN

-498 YQDNLN
+498 YQDSLN
-504 SAYANANTGTS
+504 SAYANASTSTG

-553 LFVIEDVENLV
+553 LFVIEDVDNLV

-590 GDSVYDGEVTSI
+590 GDEVYDGEVTSI
-602 APTANKNAAGE
+602 APTAAKNAAGE

-626 AVTSRDTGLR
+626 AVTSQDTGLR

-649 AMNALSVPYD
+649 ALNALAVPYD
-659 AVYTNG
+659 AVYEND

-695 DLDIAVEGDGLSEG
+695 DLDIAVEGDGLTEG
-709 TQVVTDPDRYLPLAG
+709 VQVVTDPDRYLPLAG
-724 QEIILGTEGAA
+724 QEVALGTEGAA

>member
-1 MFPPFSSTVNGVS
+1 
-14 YGTRTNKTGADAAPV
+14 
-29 KGDCHSMQETENPRS
+29 MQETGNPRT

-52 FHGKGGE
+52 FRRKNTE
-59 SAVPGRRRGKRIAA
+59 DTASGRHRGRKL
-73 AAVILV
+73 AAVVVVLA
-79 VLAAAI
+79 VLAAAF
-85 LPRLGNSGGENVV
+85 LPRLGAGGGENTV

-107 PTDLQRTISATGTV
+107 STDLRRTVSATGTV
-121 ESASSVLVY
+121 ESAQSVLVY

-147 VEEGQ
+147 VEAGQ
-152 LMAKLDDGTILDQ
+152 LMAKLDDGVILDQ

-176 SSASSAA
+176 NSASSAA

-207 SAESSVSNA
+207 NAESSVSNA
-216 YDSYVTAYNTYERY
+216 YDNYVSAYNTYERY
-230 RADLAAGTNSAI
+230 RADLAAGNNSAI

-251 AEDAY
+251 AENAY
-256 LSAQKTYE
+256 LSAQKTYD
-264 RYSESL
+264 RYAESL

-281 ESALRSAE
+281 ESALEGAERSLSA
-289 TALANAEDTYD
+289 AED
-300 AALDSLDNAESAY
+300 AY
-313 DTARTAANTAQD
+313 DSAQD
-325 VVNQK
+325 AYDDARAQAEEAQTSYGK
-330 AQTLQT
+330 AQ
-336 AEKECA
+336 AEVEQAKQKLDEAKEKVSI
-342 DLEAQVSAGT
+342 LTEQVNTGEAT
-352 ATQTQLDAAEAKRDD
+352 KDQLDAAVVE
-367 AQREFDTA
+367 QNTA
-375 QTAKSEADAALT
+375 QQTFDQAKNEETQASLTLALRQAARDS
-387 TARTAL
+387 AQ
-393 DTAESQASAAQR
+393 SQASAAER
-405 ALENAEAAY
+405 TLEEAEAAY
-414 DTAQAQYR
+414 DTAQTQYR
-422 AALTSADNALEDYAD
+422 AALNSADDALEDYAD
-437 AIDTAYKAY
+437 AVDTAYEAY
-446 LDAQVTLESAQQDA
+446 LDAQVTLENTQADA
-460 QETLSDYADR
+460 QETLADYADR
-470 LNAAYETYQT
+470 LNTAYAAYESAQ
-480 ALESLESTEN
+480 AGLESTEN

-498 YQDNLN
+498 YQDSLN
-504 SAYANANTGTS
+504 SAYANASTSTG

-553 LFVIEDVENLV
+553 LFVIEDVDNLV

-590 GDSVYDGEVTSI
+590 GDEVYDGEVTSI
-602 APTANKNAAGE
+602 APTAAKNAAGE

-626 AVTSRDTGLR
+626 AVTSQDTGLR

-649 AMNALSVPYD
+649 ALNALAVPYD
-659 AVYTNG
+659 AVYEND

-695 DLDIAVEGDGLSEG
+695 DLDIAVEGEGLTEG
-709 TQVVTDPDRYLPLAG
+709 VQVVTDPDRYLPLAG
-724 QEIILGTEGAA
+724 QEVALGTEGAA

>member
-1 MFPPFSSTVNGVS
+1 
-14 YGTRTNKTGADAAPV
+14 
-29 KGDCHSMQETENPRS
+29 MQETGNPRT

-52 FHGKGGE
+52 FRRKNTE
-59 SAVPGRRRGKRIAA
+59 DTASGRHRGRKL
-73 AAVILV
+73 AAVVVVLA
-79 VLAAAI
+79 VLAAAF
-85 LPRLGNSGGENVV
+85 LPRLGAGGGENTV

-107 PTDLQRTISATGTV
+107 STDLRRTVSATGTV
-121 ESASSVLVY
+121 ESAQSVLVY

-147 VEEGQ
+147 VEAGQ
-152 LMAKLDDGTILDQ
+152 LMAKLDDGVILDQ

-176 SSASSAA
+176 NSASSAA

-207 SAESSVSNA
+207 NAESSVSNA
-216 YDSYVTAYNTYERY
+216 YDNYVSAYNTYERY
-230 RADLAAGTNSAI
+230 RADLAAGNNSAI

-251 AEDAY
+251 AENAY
-256 LSAQKTYE
+256 LSAQKTYD
-264 RYSESL
+264 RYAESL

-281 ESALRSAE
+281 ESALEGAERSLSA
-289 TALANAEDTYD
+289 AED
-300 AALDSLDNAESAY
+300 AY
-313 DTARTAANTAQD
+313 DSAQD
-325 VVNQK
+325 AYDDARAQAEEAQTSYGK
-330 AQTLQT
+330 AQ
-336 AEKECA
+336 AEVEQAKQKLDEAKEKVSI
-342 DLEAQVSAGT
+342 LTEQVNTGEAT
-352 ATQTQLDAAEAKRDD
+352 KDQLDAAVVE
-367 AQREFDTA
+367 QNTA
-375 QTAKSEADAALT
+375 QQTFDQAKNEETQASLTLALRQAARDS
-387 TARTAL
+387 AQ
-393 DTAESQASAAQR
+393 SQASAAER
-405 ALENAEAAY
+405 TLEEAEAAY
-414 DTAQAQYR
+414 DTAKTQYR
-422 AALTSADNALEDYAD
+422 SALDSADDALEDCAD
-437 AIDTAYKAY
+437 AVDTAYEAY
-446 LDAQVTLESAQQDA
+446 LDAQVTLENTQADA
-460 QETLSDYADR
+460 QETLADYADR
-470 LNAAYETYQT
+470 LNTAYAAYESAQ
-480 ALESLESTEN
+480 AGLESTEN

-498 YQDNLN
+498 YQDSLN
-504 SAYANANTGTS
+504 SAYANASTSTG

-553 LFVIEDVENLV
+553 LFVIEDVDNLV

-590 GDSVYDGEVTSI
+590 GDEVYDGEVTSI
-602 APTANKNAAGE
+602 APTAAKNAAGE

-626 AVTSRDTGLR
+626 AVTSQDTGLR

-649 AMNALSVPYD
+649 ALNALAVPYD
-659 AVYTNG
+659 AVYEND

-695 DLDIAVEGDGLSEG
+695 DLDIAVEGEGLTEG
-709 TQVVTDPDRYLPLAG
+709 VQVVTDPDRYLPLAG
-724 QEIILGTEGAA
+724 QEVALGTEGAA

>member
-1 MFPPFSSTVNGVS
+1 
-14 YGTRTNKTGADAAPV
+14 
-29 KGDCHSMQETENPRS
+29 MQETGNPRT

-52 FHGKGGE
+52 FRWKNTE
-59 SAVPGRRRGKRIAA
+59 DTASGRHRGRKL
-73 AAVILV
+73 AAVVVVLA
-79 VLAAAI
+79 VLAAAF
-85 LPRLGNSGGENVV
+85 LPRLGAGGGENTV

-107 PTDLQRTISATGTV
+107 STDLRRTVRATGTV
-121 ESASSVLVY
+121 ESAQSVLVY

-147 VEEGQ
+147 VEAGQ
-152 LMAKLDDGTILDQ
+152 LMAKLDDGVILDQ

-176 SSASSAA
+176 NSASSAA

-207 SAESSVSNA
+207 NAESSVSNA
-216 YDSYVTAYNTYERY
+216 YDNYVSAYNTYERY
-230 RADLAAGTNSAI
+230 RADLAAGNNSAV

-251 AEDAY
+251 AENAY
-256 LSAQKTYE
+256 LSAQKTYD
-264 RYSESL
+264 RYAESL

-281 ESALRSAE
+281 ESALEGAERSLSA
-289 TALANAEDTYD
+289 AEDAYD
-300 AALDSLDNAESAY
+300 SAQDAYDDARAQAEEAQTSYDNAQ
-313 DTARTAANTAQD
+313 ARVSQAEQELDEAKEKVAILTEQVNTG
-325 VVNQK
+325 
-330 AQTLQT
+330 
-336 AEKECA
+336 
-342 DLEAQVSAGT
+342 EAT
-352 ATQTQLDAAEAKRDD
+352 KDQLDAAVVE
-367 AQREFDTA
+367 QNTA
-375 QTAKSEADAALT
+375 QQTFDQAKNEETQASLTLALRQAARDS
-387 TARTAL
+387 AQ
-393 DTAESQASAAQR
+393 SQASAAER
-405 ALENAEAAY
+405 TLEEAEAAY
-414 DTAQAQYR
+414 DTAQTQYR
-422 AALTSADNALEDYAD
+422 AALNSADDALEDYAD
-437 AIDTAYKAY
+437 AVDTAYEAY
-446 LDAQVTLESAQQDA
+446 LDAQVTLENTQADA
-460 QETLSDYADR
+460 QETLADYADR
-470 LNAAYETYQT
+470 LNTAYAAYESAQ
-480 ALESLESTEN
+480 AGLESTEN

-498 YQDNLN
+498 YQDSLN
-504 SAYANANTGTS
+504 SAYANASTSTG

-553 LFVIEDVENLV
+553 LFVIEDVDNLV

-590 GDSVYDGEVTSI
+590 GDQVYDGEVTSI
-602 APTANKNAAGE
+602 APTAAKNAAGE

-626 AVTSRDTGLR
+626 AVTSQDTGLR

-649 AMNALSVPYD
+649 ALNALSVPYD
-659 AVYTNG
+659 AVYEND

-695 DLDIAVEGDGLSEG
+695 DLDIAVEGGGLTEG
-709 TQVVTDPDRYLPLAG
+709 VQVVTDPDRYLPLAG
-724 QEIILGTEGAA
+724 QEVALGTEGAA

>member
-1 MFPPFSSTVNGVS
+1 
-14 YGTRTNKTGADAAPV
+14 
-29 KGDCHSMQETENPRS
+29 MQETGNPRT

-52 FHGKGGE
+52 FRRKNTE
-59 SAVPGRRRGKRIAA
+59 DTASGRHRGRKL
-73 AAVILV
+73 AAVVVVLA
-79 VLAAAI
+79 VLAAAF
-85 LPRLGNSGGENVV
+85 LPRLGAGGGENTV

-107 PTDLQRTISATGTV
+107 STDLRRTVSATGTV
-121 ESASSVLVY
+121 ESAQSVLVY

-147 VEEGQ
+147 VEAGQ
-152 LMAKLDDGTILDQ
+152 LMAKLDDGVILDQ

-176 SSASSAA
+176 NSASSAA

-207 SAESSVSNA
+207 NAESSVSNA
-216 YDSYVTAYNTYERY
+216 YDNYVSAYNTYERY
-230 RADLAAGTNSAI
+230 RADLAAGNNSAI

-251 AEDAY
+251 AENAY
-256 LSAQKTYE
+256 LSAQKTYD
-264 RYSESL
+264 RYAESL

-281 ESALRSAE
+281 ESALEGAERSLSA
-289 TALANAEDTYD
+289 AED
-300 AALDSLDNAESAY
+300 AY
-313 DTARTAANTAQD
+313 DSAQD
-325 VVNQK
+325 AYDDARAQAEEAQTSYGK
-330 AQTLQT
+330 AQ
-336 AEKECA
+336 AEVEQAKQKLDEAKEKVSI
-342 DLEAQVSAGT
+342 LTEQVNTGEAT
-352 ATQTQLDAAEAKRDD
+352 KDQLDAAVVE
-367 AQREFDTA
+367 QNTA
-375 QTAKSEADAALT
+375 QQTFDQAKNEETQASLTLALRQAARDS
-387 TARTAL
+387 AQ
-393 DTAESQASAAQR
+393 SQASAAER
-405 ALENAEAAY
+405 TLEEAEAAY
-414 DTAQAQYR
+414 DTAKTQYR
-422 AALTSADNALEDYAD
+422 AALNSADDALEDCAD
-437 AIDTAYKAY
+437 AVDTAYEAY
-446 LDAQVTLESAQQDA
+446 LDAQVTLENTQADA
-460 QETLSDYADR
+460 QETLADYADR
-470 LNAAYETYQT
+470 LNTAYAAYESAQ
-480 ALESLESTEN
+480 AGLESTEN

-498 YQDNLN
+498 YQDSLN
-504 SAYANANTGTS
+504 SAYANASTSTG

-553 LFVIEDVENLV
+553 LFVIEDVDNLV

-590 GDSVYDGEVTSI
+590 GDEVYDGEVTSI
-602 APTANKNAAGE
+602 APTAAKNAAGE

-626 AVTSRDTGLR
+626 AVTSQDTGLR

-649 AMNALSVPYD
+649 ALNALSVPYD
-659 AVYTNG
+659 AVYEND

-695 DLDIAVEGDGLSEG
+695 DLDIAVEGEGLTEG
-709 TQVVTDPDRYLPLAG
+709 VQVVTDPDRYLPLAG
-724 QEIILGTEGAA
+724 QEVALGTEGAA

>member
-1 MFPPFSSTVNGVS
+1 
-14 YGTRTNKTGADAAPV
+14 
-29 KGDCHSMQETENPRS
+29 MQETGNPRT

-52 FHGKGGE
+52 FRRKNTE
-59 SAVPGRRRGKRIAA
+59 DTASGRHRGRKL
-73 AAVILV
+73 AAVVVVLA
-79 VLAAAI
+79 VLAAAF
-85 LPRLGNSGGENVV
+85 LPRLGAGGGENTV

-107 PTDLQRTISATGTV
+107 STDLRRTVSATGTV
-121 ESASSVLVY
+121 ESAQSVLVY

-147 VEEGQ
+147 VEAGQ
-152 LMAKLDDGTILDQ
+152 LMAKLDDGVILDQ

-176 SSASSAA
+176 NSASSAA

-207 SAESSVSNA
+207 NAESSVSNA
-216 YDSYVTAYNTYERY
+216 YDNYVSAYNTYERY
-230 RADLAAGTNSAI
+230 RADLAAGNNSAI
-242 LSAENALES
+242 LSAENTLES
-251 AEDAY
+251 AENAY

-264 RYSESL
+264 RYAESL

-281 ESALRSAE
+281 ESALEGAERSLSA
-289 TALANAEDTYD
+289 AED
-300 AALDSLDNAESAY
+300 AY
-313 DTARTAANTAQD
+313 DSAQD
-325 VVNQK
+325 AYDDARAQAEEAQTSYGK
-330 AQTLQT
+330 AQ
-336 AEKECA
+336 AEVEQAKQKLDEAKEKVSI
-342 DLEAQVSAGT
+342 LTEQVNTGEAT
-352 ATQTQLDAAEAKRDD
+352 KDQLDAAVVE
-367 AQREFDTA
+367 QNTA
-375 QTAKSEADAALT
+375 QQTFDQAKNEETQASLTLALRQAARDS
-387 TARTAL
+387 AQ
-393 DTAESQASAAQR
+393 SQASAAER
-405 ALENAEAAY
+405 TLEEAEAAY
-414 DTAQAQYR
+414 DTAQTQYR
-422 AALTSADNALEDYAD
+422 AALNSADDALEDYAN
-437 AIDTAYKAY
+437 AVDTAYEAY
-446 LDAQVTLESAQQDA
+446 LDAQVTLENTQADA
-460 QETLSDYADR
+460 QETLADYADR
-470 LNAAYETYQT
+470 LNTAYAAYESAQ
-480 ALESLESTEN
+480 AGLESTEN

-498 YQDNLN
+498 YQDSLN
-504 SAYANANTGTS
+504 SAYANASTSTG

-553 LFVIEDVENLV
+553 LFVIEDVDNLV

-590 GDSVYDGEVTSI
+590 GDQVYDGEVTSI
-602 APTANKNAAGE
+602 APTAAKNAAGE

-626 AVTSRDTGLR
+626 AVTSQDTGLR

-649 AMNALSVPYD
+649 ALNALSVPYD
-659 AVYTNG
+659 AVYEND

-695 DLDIAVEGDGLSEG
+695 DLDIAVEGEGLTEG
-709 TQVVTDPDRYLPLAG
+709 VQVVTDPDRYLPLAG
-724 QEIILGTEGAA
+724 QEVALGTEGAA